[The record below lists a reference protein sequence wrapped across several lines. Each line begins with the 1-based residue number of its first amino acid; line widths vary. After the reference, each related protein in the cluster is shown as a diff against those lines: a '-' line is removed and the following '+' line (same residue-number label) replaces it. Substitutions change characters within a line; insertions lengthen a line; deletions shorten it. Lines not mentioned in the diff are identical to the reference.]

1 METRANYALIGF
13 FTLAVIV
20 AGFGFVYWFHRGGG
34 SLGERATYH
43 VVFDASVSGLRTG
56 AAVVFNGI
64 RVGEVTEL
72 ALNTDNPR
80 QVVAIIS
87 VARNTPVRAD
97 TKVTIEYQ
105 GLTGIAMLGM
115 RGGSPGAP
123 PPAAPEG
130 RPPMLRADTG
140 ASTDVM
146 QAGREVL
153 RRLEEVLSENQEAFR
168 KTVRNLEIFTDTMVR
183 NTERIDRI
191 VAGAESFITGADQM
205 INGKDGKPGEIREA
219 LQSIQK
225 LADNL
230 DTRAGETLA
239 SYKTLADNL
248 DKRTE
253 GAISSVRNL
262 ADNLD
267 QRTAEIAVGLSR
279 FTNQGLRKYE
289 QLADDARRAV
299 GEFERAVRNFDRN
312 PSRILFG
319 GGQATPSAPADQSQA
334 AQPSRRRR

>member
-13 FTLAVIV
+13 FTLAVIA

-34 SLGERATYH
+34 LGERATYH
-43 VVFDASVSGLRTG
+43 VVFDQPVSGLRTG

-72 ALNTDNPR
+72 ALSPDNPR
-80 QVVAIIS
+80 QVIATIS
-87 VARNTPVRAD
+87 VSRNAPVRAD
-97 TKVTIEYQ
+97 TRVGVEYQ
-105 GLTGIAMLGM
+105 GLTGIAALGM
-115 RGGSPGAP
+115 RGGQAGAP
-123 PPAAPEG
+123 LTAAPDG
-130 RPPMLRADTG
+130 RPPMLRADAGTS
-140 ASTDVM
+140 ADVM

-153 RRLEEVLSENQEAFR
+153 RRLDEVLSENQEAFR
-168 KTVRNLEIFTDTMVR
+168 KTIRNLEIFTETMAR

-191 VAGAESFITGADQM
+191 MSGAENFITGADQM
-205 INGKDGKPGEIREA
+205 LNGKDGQPGEIREA
-219 LQSIQK
+219 VQSIQR
-225 LADNL
+225 LFDNL
-230 DTRAGETLA
+230 DTRTGETLA
-239 SYKTLADNL
+239 SFKTLAENF
-248 DKRTE
+248 DKRTD
-253 GAISSVRNL
+253 GAISSIKNL
-262 ADNLD
+262 ADNVD

-319 GGQATPSAPADQSQA
+319 SSNTPSATPAEQTQSA
-334 AQPSRRRR
+334 PARRRR